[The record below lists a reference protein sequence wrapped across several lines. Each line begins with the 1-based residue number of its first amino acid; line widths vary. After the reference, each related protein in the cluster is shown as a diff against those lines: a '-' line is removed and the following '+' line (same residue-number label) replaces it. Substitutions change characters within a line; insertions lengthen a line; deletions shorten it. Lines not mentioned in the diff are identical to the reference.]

1 MVVEQLGKG
10 QKRYFF
16 PQNTKQKKLSFRYF
30 YKHYYQ
36 PSKQGLMED
45 KLVTFKNY
53 ESMVDAMF
61 EQELLREN
69 NIDCS
74 INNEDSVDLLPMF
87 GELNDGLRIVVLEK
101 DLEKAR
107 KVIEDYYNQLELDSP
122 VI

>member
-1 MVVEQLGKG
+1 
-10 QKRYFF
+10 
-16 PQNTKQKKLSFRYF
+16 
-30 YKHYYQ
+30 
-36 PSKQGLMED
+36 MED
-45 KLVTFKNY
+45 RLVTLKNY
-53 ESMVDAMF
+53 DSMVDAMF
-61 EQELLREN
+61 EQELLKEN

-107 KVIEDYYNQLELDSP
+107 KVIEDYYNQLEMDTP

>member
-1 MVVEQLGKG
+1 
-10 QKRYFF
+10 
-16 PQNTKQKKLSFRYF
+16 
-30 YKHYYQ
+30 
-36 PSKQGLMED
+36 MED

-53 ESMVDAMF
+53 DSMVDAMF
-61 EQELLREN
+61 EQELLKEN
-69 NIDCS
+69 DIDCS

-87 GELNDGLRIVVLEK
+87 GELYDGLRIVVLEK

>member
-1 MVVEQLGKG
+1 
-10 QKRYFF
+10 
-16 PQNTKQKKLSFRYF
+16 
-30 YKHYYQ
+30 
-36 PSKQGLMED
+36 MED

-53 ESMVDAMF
+53 DSMVDAMF
-61 EQELLREN
+61 EQELLKEN
-69 NIDCS
+69 DIDCS

-107 KVIEDYYNQLELDSP
+107 KVIEDYYNQLEMDTP

>member
-1 MVVEQLGKG
+1 
-10 QKRYFF
+10 
-16 PQNTKQKKLSFRYF
+16 
-30 YKHYYQ
+30 
-36 PSKQGLMED
+36 MED

-53 ESMVDAMF
+53 DSMVDAMF
-61 EQELLREN
+61 EQELLKEN
-69 NIDCS
+69 DIDCS

>member
-1 MVVEQLGKG
+1 
-10 QKRYFF
+10 
-16 PQNTKQKKLSFRYF
+16 
-30 YKHYYQ
+30 
-36 PSKQGLMED
+36 MED
-45 KLVTFKNY
+45 RLVTFKNY
-53 ESMVDAMF
+53 DSMVDAMF
-61 EQELLREN
+61 EQELLKEN
-69 NIDCS
+69 VIDCS

>member
-1 MVVEQLGKG
+1 
-10 QKRYFF
+10 
-16 PQNTKQKKLSFRYF
+16 
-30 YKHYYQ
+30 
-36 PSKQGLMED
+36 
-45 KLVTFKNY
+45 
-53 ESMVDAMF
+53 MVDAMF
-61 EQELLREN
+61 EQELLKEN
-69 NIDCS
+69 DIDCS